1 MLPVPAGDYSLV
13 IRYSVERSLWCGTPE
28 TVDSRLR
35 GNDGNAWGKG
45 VKVALA

>member
-13 IRYSVERSLWCGTPE
+13 IRYSVGRSWWCGTPE

-35 GNDGNAWGKG
+35 GNAWGKG
-45 VKVALA
+45 VKVARA